1 MQRKVQWV
9 KAFELLIQTP
19 QVTQPERPSFIIR
32 HLKRILQQ
40 ESLYGCHIKSVKI

>member
-9 KAFELLIQTP
+9 KAFEMLIQTP

-32 HLKRILQQ
+32 HLKKILQQ
-40 ESLYGCHIKSVKI
+40 ESIDGCHIKSVNI